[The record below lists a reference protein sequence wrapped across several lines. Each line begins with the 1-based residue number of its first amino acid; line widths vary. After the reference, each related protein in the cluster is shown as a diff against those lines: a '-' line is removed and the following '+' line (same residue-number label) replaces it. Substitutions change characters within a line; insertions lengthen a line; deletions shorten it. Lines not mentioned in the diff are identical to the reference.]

1 MGHLAALLPNTTPLI
16 SRFFGEMSK
25 KRQRYAVVNLEDN
38 KNVKICGSKNFFFKY
53 TKDSLVFIVRIVRLE
68 KLQFE

>member
-1 MGHLAALLPNTTPLI
+1 
-16 SRFFGEMSK
+16 MSK